1 MLAGTWLLMLWRGL
15 KECAGEWEGKER
27 AGQAG
32 VESWLP
38 TLLCCQEHFCVC
50 VCSWALCFSSC
61 LLSMSQM
68 LALWRVAPQKAG
80 LPRPGDPPE
89 VPAPPECW
97 GIVLQASCGRQ
108 RGACSACWQCRTQFP
123 CSGKPQCPQG
133 QSISAAPQHTDQC
146 CSGHAS
152 RT

>member
-1 MLAGTWLLMLWRGL
+1 MAVDALEGPEGVCWGMG
-15 KECAGEWEGKER
+15 GEGKSRPGGGGKLAPYSALLPR
-27 AGQAG
+27 AF
-32 VESWLP
+32 L
-38 TLLCCQEHFCVC
+38 CVC

-108 RGACSACWQCRTQFP
+108 RGACSACWQCRTRFP
-123 CSGKPQCPQG
+123 CLGKPQCPQG
-133 QSISAAPQHTDQC
+133 QSISAAPQHTDQR

>member
-1 MLAGTWLLMLWRGL
+1 MLGNGRGR
-15 KECAGEWEGKER
+15 KER
-27 AGQAG
+27 ARRGWKVG
-32 VESWLP
+32 SP
-38 TLLCCQEHFCVC
+38 LCSAAKSISLC

-89 VPAPPECW
+89 VPAPPERW

-108 RGACSACWQCRTQFP
+108 RGVCSACWQCRTRFP
-123 CSGKPQCPQG
+123 CLGKPQCPQG
-133 QSISAAPQHTDQC
+133 QSISAAPQHTDQR